1 MPNMW
6 LGPGLV
12 LLFAIS
18 QALRD
23 VYFAGVFQGVNFF
36 VVVLI
41 AFSMSIV
48 VCGVRAIVRN
58 RSELKRI
65 HSELRAFIWMNITT
79 AIAWS
84 CYFFALKTLQPSIVN
99 TLHSAI
105 APLTVVVLGVFG
117 MSIVGKSATNRT
129 ERFCY
134 FGLAASIVALWWVTL
149 SGRSGLVSS
158 DPVTLLAALASLL
171 VSGTAITISLLLSKR
186 MNDRGF
192 GADAITVGR
201 YPLITLVALIALL
214 SSHHSIGITSTS
226 QLITIA
232 LAAALLIGLPLYVL
246 QVGIANTA
254 PLTGHVIRSLGPV
267 FVFALELVDQ
277 RITYSVPT
285 LACVVLYCAF
295 SIGANIA
302 RGWRR
307 A

>member
-105 APLTVVVLGVFG
+105 APLTVVVLGVVG
-117 MSIVGKSATNRT
+117 VSIVGKSETNRT
-129 ERFCY
+129 ERS
-134 FGLAASIVALWWVTL
+134 A
-149 SGRSGLVSS
+149 GRN
-158 DPVTLLAALASLL
+158 
-171 VSGTAITISLLLSKR
+171 R
-186 MNDRGF
+186 
-192 GADAITVGR
+192 
-201 YPLITLVALIALL
+201 
-214 SSHHSIGITSTS
+214 
-226 QLITIA
+226 
-232 LAAALLIGLPLYVL
+232 
-246 QVGIANTA
+246 
-254 PLTGHVIRSLGPV
+254 
-267 FVFALELVDQ
+267 
-277 RITYSVPT
+277 
-285 LACVVLYCAF
+285 
-295 SIGANIA
+295 
-302 RGWRR
+302 
-307 A
+307 